1 MLIPRS
7 RRRRSQGFPHFAD
20 DIFLSHTPRKYFVL
34 TVFTNPC
41 NTPAPIPPPNP
52 GAPNPDF
59 PSPHAKSES
68 GNDMISEK
76 QLDANRRNAQH
87 STGPKT
93 DEGKRNSSLN
103 ARRHNLTGQV
113 TAMTDE
119 DRIAHDTF
127 SAALIA
133 SMAPEGALEIQ
144 LAQRVATDSWRLN
157 RSSAIEDNLFAIGF
171 SDHSNEII
179 AEHPQVHAAFIAAR
193 VFTVESKHLEL
204 LTLYEQRINR
214 SLQKTLTLLQS
225 LQATRKEES
234 RHEVTDAKKLLQLS
248 EMKGLPYN
256 PAKDGFV

>member
-1 MLIPRS
+1 
-7 RRRRSQGFPHFAD
+7 
-20 DIFLSHTPRKYFVL
+20 
-34 TVFTNPC
+34 
-41 NTPAPIPPPNP
+41 
-52 GAPNPDF
+52 
-59 PSPHAKSES
+59 
-68 GNDMISEK
+68 MISEK

-93 DEGKRNSSLN
+93 EEGKRNSSLN

-171 SDHSNEII
+171 SDHSNEIT
-179 AEHPQVHAAFIAAR
+179 AEHPQVHAAFVAAR

-214 SLQKTLTLLQS
+214 SLQKNLSLLQS
-225 LQATRKEES
+225 LQATRKEQRRQEIM
-234 RHEVTDAKKLLQLS
+234 DAKKLLQLS
-248 EMKGLPYN
+248 EMKGLPYD
-256 PAKDGFV
+256 PAKDGFVFSNDQIHAAIDRERRLDQAANIDFHRHKPHRQHAQAA

>member
-20 DIFLSHTPRKYFVL
+20 DIFLSPTPRKCFVL
-34 TVFTNPC
+34 HVFPNPC

-52 GAPNPDF
+52 GVPNPDF
-59 PSPHAKSES
+59 PPTHAKSES

-93 DEGKRNSSLN
+93 EEGKRTSSHN
-103 ARRHNLTGQV
+103 ACRHNLTGQV

-119 DRIAHDTF
+119 DRVAHDTF
-127 SAALIA
+127 STAMIA

-157 RSSAIEDNLFAIGF
+157 RASAIEDNLFAMGF
-171 SDHSNEII
+171 SGHADGFSEQ
-179 AEHPQVHAAFIAAR
+179 HPQVQAAYASAR
-193 VFTVESKHLEL
+193 VFTTESKQLER

-214 SLQKTLTLLQS
+214 SLQKNLALLQS
-225 LQATRKEES
+225 LQATRKEQR
-234 RHEVTDAKKLLQLS
+234 RHEITDAKKLLQLS
-248 EMKGLPYN
+248 EQK
-256 PAKDGFV
+256 